1 MKDWIKKKLEMAPQ
15 RRLSIGYWVGTLQA
29 ILMMTFLQ
37 MSKDGELTVMHWVIF
52 LLSWIVI
59 GFIYIRNVSAFQK
72 ETLWMTIKNPAKV
85 TAEQDDAERYY
96 SYGSVASSAG
106 KATRPNR
113 PPPPPRPPAPRDV
126 TGRKRT

>member
-59 GFIYIRNVSAFQK
+59 GFFYIKNVSAFQK

-85 TAEQDDAERYY
+85 RISEDEVWGRQVHPIAPPPP
-96 SYGSVASSAG
+96 GS
-106 KATRPNR
+106 R
-113 PPPPPRPPAPRDV
+113 PPPPPKPPAPR
-126 TGRKRT
+126 TLGGGSSF